1 MTIQTR
7 ESMRAALV
15 STIESFRPEAL
26 TLEVENII
34 DDLLG
39 AIDDQDEEDTN
50 NLTEYKERFNDK
62 FRLDL
67 SPDFYELSST
77 K

>member
-1 MTIQTR
+1 MTTITR
-7 ESMRAALV
+7 ESMRSALV

-39 AIDDQDEEDTN
+39 AIDDQDEENEDQ
-50 NLTEYKERFNDK
+50 LVEEK
-62 FRLDL
+62 FKHDI
-67 SPDFYELSST
+67 ST
-77 K
+77 DYNPFQNI